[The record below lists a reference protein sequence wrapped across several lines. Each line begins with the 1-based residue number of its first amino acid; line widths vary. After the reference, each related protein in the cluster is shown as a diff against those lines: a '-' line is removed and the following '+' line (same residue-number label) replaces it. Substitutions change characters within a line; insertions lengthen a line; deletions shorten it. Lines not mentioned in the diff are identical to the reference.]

1 MMCATLIDEI
11 IRIIEDEISDLD
23 DIRVEEVCIGLG
35 YTGVLL
41 DTGHLGVAASLL
53 GEMSIDCCEVLERA
67 GELAGSSAKELM
79 MLARSWDIGESAVGV
94 ATLNALSQIVFE
106 KHKDRYVESFG
117 DFIDELNIRED
128 DVVGMVGYFEPFIP
142 KLKEICKE
150 LYIFE
155 RGMRKPETLPDTA
168 AEYILPEVDV
178 AILTGSAIVNK
189 SLEHLLELAENA
201 REVGVVGPSTSFIPD
216 PLFKRGATLVGGIK
230 VIDPREVMKVI
241 KEGGGTKKFKPHV
254 RFVNFRRK

>member
-1 MMCATLIDEI
+1 MCATLIDEI

-94 ATLNALSQIVFE
+94 ATLNALSQIV
-106 KHKDRYVESFG
+106 
-117 DFIDELNIRED
+117 
-128 DVVGMVGYFEPFIP
+128 
-142 KLKEICKE
+142 
-150 LYIFE
+150 
-155 RGMRKPETLPDTA
+155 
-168 AEYILPEVDV
+168 
-178 AILTGSAIVNK
+178 
-189 SLEHLLELAENA
+189 
-201 REVGVVGPSTSFIPD
+201 
-216 PLFKRGATLVGGIK
+216 
-230 VIDPREVMKVI
+230 
-241 KEGGGTKKFKPHV
+241 
-254 RFVNFRRK
+254 